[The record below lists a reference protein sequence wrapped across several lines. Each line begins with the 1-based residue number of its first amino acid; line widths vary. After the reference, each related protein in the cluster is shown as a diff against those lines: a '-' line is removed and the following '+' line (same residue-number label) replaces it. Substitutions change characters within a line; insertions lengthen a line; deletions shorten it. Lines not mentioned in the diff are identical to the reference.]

1 MNYFKLPIA
10 GRRSYSDASLNNQG
24 SNGIYWSSSP
34 NSASSNVARYLV
46 LGSSNVVAGNGTYR
60 AFGLSVRCF
69 KDSYV
74 APTIYYSL
82 TFDSQGGDE
91 VAT

>member
-1 MNYFKLPIA
+1 MNYFKLPFA
-10 GRRSYSDASLNNQG
+10 GYRYYGSASLYDLG
-24 SNGIYWSSSP
+24 SYGFYWSSSP
-34 NSASSNVARYLV
+34 SSASSKYARRLY
-46 LGSSNVVAGNGTYR
+46 LGSSNVDADDYDNR
-60 AFGLSVRCF
+60 ADGLSVRCF

-74 APTIYYSL
+74 APISYTL